1 MKWSPLKAAVVTG
14 VVVLLVGIA
23 VGIAL
28 TPFIHG
34 NEYERGEKFGQGI
47 ATFSVVTGVVAYAI
61 QKRRT
66 S

>member
-1 MKWSPLKAAVVTG
+1 MKWSPLKAGVVTG
-14 VVVLLVGIA
+14 LLVLLVGIV

-34 NEYERGEKFGQGI
+34 NEYERGQKFGQGI
-47 ATFSVVTGVVAYAI
+47 ATFSCFAGVVAYFI